1 MAVIDRG
8 WSWVVSAAC
17 FVNMLAVIGLYRAS
31 GVIYSAIIDTFGVTR
46 EEATWPFSLAGTIG
60 LLVSFCNG
68 ILCQLFTIRTIVI
81 SATLVGAIG
90 IALCFTAH
98 EVLPLT
104 IYLGLFYGFGI
115 GIVNISCIIITCQY
129 FKKYKTIAIGVLY
142 AGTATGSFILPPLIE
157 YLLKIYGLRGT
168 FLILSGICLQGV
180 VAAALFRPQELED
193 ATPNKCEEKLKFTS
207 KPAQIISKWIIIFR
221 FRIFYLIWITYAA
234 YHFTYFIF
242 PTVIVDYASDLNIKT
257 DKGVFL
263 LSCYCIADLCGR
275 LSCGWATDVLRIKK
289 KHVIIASFLLQAVIL
304 IITPF
309 YNSYLFLM
317 FVSAGVGYFSGCLM
331 PQWPVIFA
339 DYLGLTHL
347 PFAIGTVLT
356 LTGFLPFC
364 FPYIIGYYRDIKGSY
379 SSLYF
384 TCAGINLLAVLLW
397 SLEHL
402 FVDRPINSQS

>member
-17 FVNMLAVIGLYRAS
+17 FVNMLCVIGLYRAS

-60 LLVSFCNG
+60 LLVSVCNG
-68 ILCQLFTIRTIVI
+68 ILCQLFTIRTIAI
-81 SATLVGAIG
+81 SATLVSSIG
-90 IALCFTAH
+90 LALCFTAH

-104 IYLGLFYGFGI
+104 IYLGFIYGKLSINSIILYRIKIYIIWNITGFGI
-115 GIVNISCIIITCQY
+115 GIINVSCLIITCQY

-142 AGTATGSFILPPLIE
+142 AGM
-157 YLLKIYGLRGT
+157 
-168 FLILSGICLQGV
+168 
-180 VAAALFRPQELED
+180 VAAALYRPQELDD
-193 ATPNKCEEKLKFTS
+193 AKPNKCEEKLKFAS
-207 KPAQIISKWIIIFR
+207 KPAQIISKWVIIFR
-221 FRIFYLIWITYAA
+221 FRIFYLIWITYAV

-257 DKGVFL
+257 NKGVFL
-263 LSCYCIADLCGR
+263 LSGYCIGDLCGR

-289 KHVIIASFLLQAVIL
+289 KYVIIASFLLQAVIL
-304 IITPF
+304 LITPF
-309 YNSYLFLM
+309 YNSYIFLM
-317 FVSAGVGYFSGCLM
+317 FVSAGVGYFTGCLM

-402 FVDRPINSQS
+402 FVDRPINSPS

>member
-17 FVNMLAVIGLYRAS
+17 FVNMLCVIGLYRAS

-60 LLVSFCNG
+60 LLVSVCNG
-68 ILCQLFTIRTIVI
+68 ILCQLFTIRTIAI
-81 SATLVGAIG
+81 SATLVSSIG
-90 IALCFTAH
+90 LALCFTAH

-104 IYLGLFYGFGI
+104 IYLGFIYGFGI
-115 GIVNISCIIITCQY
+115 GIINVSCLIITCQY

-168 FLILSGICLQGV
+168 FLILSGICLQGM
-180 VAAALFRPQELED
+180 VAAALYRPQELDD
-193 ATPNKCEEKLKFTS
+193 AKPNKCEEKLKFAS
-207 KPAQIISKWIIIFR
+207 KPAQIISKWVIIFR
-221 FRIFYLIWITYAA
+221 FRIFYLIWITYAV

-257 DKGVFL
+257 NKGVFL
-263 LSCYCIADLCGR
+263 LSGYCIGDLCGR

-289 KHVIIASFLLQAVIL
+289 KYVIIASFLLQAVIL
-304 IITPF
+304 LITPF
-309 YNSYLFLM
+309 YNSYIFLM
-317 FVSAGVGYFSGCLM
+317 FVSAGVGYFTGCLM

-402 FVDRPINSQS
+402 FVDRPINSPS

>member
-17 FVNMLAVIGLYRAS
+17 FVNMLCVIGLYRAS

-60 LLVSFCNG
+60 LLVSVCNG
-68 ILCQLFTIRTIVI
+68 ILCQLFTIRTIAI
-81 SATLVGAIG
+81 SATLVSSIG
-90 IALCFTAH
+90 LALCFTAH

-104 IYLGLFYGFGI
+104 IYLGFIYGFGI
-115 GIVNISCIIITCQY
+115 GIINVSCLIITCQY

-142 AGTATGSFILPPLIE
+142 AGM
-157 YLLKIYGLRGT
+157 
-168 FLILSGICLQGV
+168 
-180 VAAALFRPQELED
+180 VAAALYRPQELDD
-193 ATPNKCEEKLKFTS
+193 AKPNKCEEKLKFAS
-207 KPAQIISKWIIIFR
+207 KPAQIISKWVIIFR
-221 FRIFYLIWITYAA
+221 FRIFYLIWITYAV

-257 DKGVFL
+257 NKGVFL
-263 LSCYCIADLCGR
+263 LSGYCIGDLCGR

-289 KHVIIASFLLQAVIL
+289 KYVIIASFLLQAVIL
-304 IITPF
+304 LITPF
-309 YNSYLFLM
+309 YNSYIFLM
-317 FVSAGVGYFSGCLM
+317 FVSAGVGYFTGCLM

-402 FVDRPINSQS
+402 FVDRPINSPS